1 MTRNYQRSEIYS
13 FFDLSQEQ
21 VTRVLDLYH
30 DTEDSAQDDSYVI
43 LNDEAL
49 PLSNFMRTYNNNF
62 THGVYSDTY
71 FSGYYITLSQDC
83 QEAVIAYKYF

>member
-13 FFDLSQEQ
+13 FFDLSEEQ
-21 VTRVLDLYH
+21 AKQILDYYNNEEELQ
-30 DTEDSAQDDSYVI
+30 EDSFVI
-43 LNDEAL
+43 LNNEPL
-49 PLSNFMRTYNNNF
+49 PLSQFMRTDNNNF
-62 THGVYSDTY
+62 THGVYSDSY